1 MNTIALAAVLIL
13 AAALLAIFGSLYMV
27 AWRSYKRGE
36 VGIEGIRTLRWALL
50 GQVVLYVLL
59 GITAFLT

>member
-1 MNTIALAAVLIL
+1 MNAFALAAVLIL
-13 AAALLAIFGSLYMV
+13 ATALLAIFGSLYMV

-36 VGIEGIRTLRWALL
+36 LGMDGIRILRWALL
-50 GQVVLYVLL
+50 GQVVLYALL